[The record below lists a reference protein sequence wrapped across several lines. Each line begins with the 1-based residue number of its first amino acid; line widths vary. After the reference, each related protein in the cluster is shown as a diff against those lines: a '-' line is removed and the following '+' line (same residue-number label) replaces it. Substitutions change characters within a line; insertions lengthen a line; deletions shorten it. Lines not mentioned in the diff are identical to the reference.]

1 MRDNAPE
8 DCPGVEPVTNWG
20 RSPERDPAVLSS
32 RRRARTSFQGAMR
45 KASPS
50 LAPGKGAGAD
60 DPAELLGAVIGLTPE
75 EERCG
80 AVVWRNSECSGCN
93 DPQK

>member
-8 DCPGVEPVTNWG
+8 DCPGVELVTNWG
-20 RSPERDPAVLSS
+20 RCLQRDPAVLSS
-32 RRRARTSFQGAMR
+32 RRRARTSFQGAAR

-50 LAPGKGAGAD
+50 SGRGKRPGGV
-60 DPAELLGAVIGLTPE
+60 DPVELLGAVIGLTPE

-80 AVVWRNSECSGCN
+80 AVVRRSSEGSGCN

>member
-8 DCPGVEPVTNWG
+8 DCPGVELVTNWG
-20 RSPERDPAVLSS
+20 RCLQRDPAVLSG

-50 LAPGKGAGAD
+50 SAPGKGAGAD

-75 EERCG
+75 EESGG
-80 AVVWRNSECSGCN
+80 AVVRRSSEGSGCN
-93 DPQK
+93 DPKK